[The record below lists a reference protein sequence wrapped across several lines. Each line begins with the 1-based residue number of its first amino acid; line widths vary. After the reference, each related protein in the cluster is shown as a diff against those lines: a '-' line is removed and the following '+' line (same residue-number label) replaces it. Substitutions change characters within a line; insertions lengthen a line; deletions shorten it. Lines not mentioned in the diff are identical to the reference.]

1 MLLRLLSFALH
12 ESAKFIFFACSYVFS
27 VIQCICEKDSQQL
40 WEDSDLKLFWSRD
53 KAEAEPEVMR
63 AKKTERNYQ
72 PIASLRELAEKT
84 ALRGDKVLFRR
95 FDRQKNLEDITY
107 QDFGLMIRRA
117 AAGLAES
124 GLAGKRVAVIG
135 ETSPEWV
142 ASYLAAV
149 ILGGVAI
156 PLDKDLQISEMKAFL
171 LAAGADAIVYSH
183 SFNKKFN
190 QLLFDDELSMTFIP
204 LEKPDNQN
212 GAILPWE
219 ELMLRGKKRIREGF
233 GYPELDDELDRFSVL
248 LFTSGTMGTSK
259 GVMLS
264 ERNVITSVNAACETV
279 EFSPDD
285 TIVSVLPIH
294 HTYELCCMLAG
305 INYGMT
311 ICIND
316 SLLNVS
322 KNIALFQPTGIVL
335 VPAFI
340 KHMYK
345 KVLSTAEKQG
355 SAGRLNTA
363 VKASHTLRKVG
374 IDMREVLFREIRAGF
389 GGRLVKIVSGGAPLD
404 PEIAARFAD
413 FGITICEGYG
423 ITECSPLVS
432 VNPYYALKSG
442 SVGTAVPGCEVR
454 IEGDTQNNKGYL
466 EGEIMVKGNNVM
478 LGYYGMNADSPI
490 ENGWFHTGDVG
501 YIDKD
506 GYIFI
511 TGRKKSVIISD
522 NGKNVSPEEL
532 EEYLY
537 KLDEVLEC
545 VVIGRKNGE
554 YNRVA
559 ITAVI
564 YPDRKKF
571 ENDEEALEFFHEA
584 VKKINDRLPAYKKI
598 QQIELRENE
607 FEKTTSRK
615 IKRFLV
621 S

>member
-1 MLLRLLSFALH
+1 M
-12 ESAKFIFFACSYVFS
+12 
-27 VIQCICEKDSQQL
+27 
-40 WEDSDLKLFWSRD
+40 KLFWSSD
-53 KAEAEPEVMR
+53 KAEASPGVIR
-63 AKKTERNYQ
+63 SKKTERRYT
-72 PIASLRELAEKT
+72 PITSIRDLAEKI
-84 ALRGDKVLFRR
+84 ALFGDKTLFRR
-95 FDRQKNLEDITY
+95 FDSRKNLEDISY
-107 QDFGLMIRRA
+107 KDFSLMIRRA
-117 AAGLAES
+117 AAGLEES
-124 GLAGKRVAVIG
+124 GLGGKRIAVVG

-142 ASYLAAV
+142 ASYVAA
-149 ILGGVAI
+149 IALGGVAV
-156 PLDKDLQISEMKAFL
+156 PLDKDLQIPEMKAFL
-171 LAAGADAIVYSH
+171 RAAGADAIVYSR
-183 SFNKKFN
+183 SFNKKFT
-190 QLLFDDELSMTFIP
+190 QLLVDDELSMTFIP
-204 LEKPDNQN
+204 LEAPENAPDCV
-212 GAILPWE
+212 LPWS
-219 ELMLRGKKRIREGF
+219 ELQEKGKARIKRGF

-316 SLLNVS
+316 SLLNVT
-322 KNIALFQPTGIVL
+322 KNIALFQPTGMVL
-335 VPAFI
+335 VPAFV

-345 KVLSTAEKQG
+345 KITSTAEKTG
-355 SAGRLNTA
+355 STGKLNTA
-363 VKASHTLRKVG
+363 VKASHILRSVG
-374 IDMREVLFREIRAGF
+374 IDMRDIVFKEIRAGF

-404 PEIAARFAD
+404 PEIAAKFSE

-432 VNPYYALKSG
+432 VNPYYALKEG

-454 IEGDTQNNKGYL
+454 IEGDTMNNKGFL
-466 EGEIMVKGNNVM
+466 EGEIMVKGANVM
-478 LGYYGMNADSPI
+478 LGYYGMNAESPI
-490 ENGWFHTGDVG
+490 EDGWFHTGDVG
-501 YIDKD
+501 YMDKE

-545 VVIGRKNGE
+545 VVIGRKSGE

-571 ENDEEALEFFHEA
+571 ENDEEALEFFHKE
-584 VKKINDRLPAYKKI
+584 VRKINDRLPAYKKI

-621 S
+621 N